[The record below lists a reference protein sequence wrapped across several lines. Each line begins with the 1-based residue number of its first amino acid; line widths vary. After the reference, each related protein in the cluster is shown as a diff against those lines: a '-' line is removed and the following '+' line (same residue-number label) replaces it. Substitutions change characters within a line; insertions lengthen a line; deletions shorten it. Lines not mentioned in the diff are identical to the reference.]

1 MSWLDAILNEL
12 EKPEHWGYRVGEQ
25 ASAEPTALA
34 ALALLGH
41 GRAEGAKPAL
51 AKLCEFQ
58 TPDGGCGLNGETTS
72 PHWTTPWAV
81 LAWTAAVRALPPG
94 DADAARYKAAV
105 VRADE
110 FLFTIPS
117 TVFQTTGDP
126 QVDDIGH
133 NGMLRGWPWV
143 GGTHS
148 WLEPT
153 AMAFLALKASGR
165 RAHPR
170 ADEAVR
176 LMIDRILPGGG
187 CNYGN
192 TLVLG
197 QVLRP
202 HLQPT
207 GIVLSALGGEAPGN
221 ERIAKS
227 LAYLER
233 TVDDTT
239 AAASL
244 SYAVLGLAAHG
255 RRLPAADRWLEAA
268 ATKPTFTIGADRP
281 RRALLALAALGDQ
294 CPLIVL
300 PREGVAS

>member
-1 MSWLDAILNEL
+1 MSWLDAILTDL
-12 EKPEHWGYRVGEQ
+12 AQPEHWGYRAGAP

-34 ALALLGH
+34 ALALVGH
-41 GRAEGAKPAL
+41 GRADAAKPAL

-58 TPDGGCGLNGETTS
+58 TPDGGCGLNAAATS
-72 PHWTTPWAV
+72 PHWTTPFAV
-81 LAWTAAVRALPPG
+81 LAWTAAAKALPPD
-94 DADAARYKAAV
+94 DADATRYRAAV
-105 VRADE
+105 VAADE
-110 FLFTIPS
+110 FLFRIPS

-133 NGMLRGWPWV
+133 DGMLHGWPWV

-153 AMAFLALKASGR
+153 AMAFLALKAGGR

-176 LMIDRILPGGG
+176 LMLDRILPAGG

-202 HLQPT
+202 HVQPT
-207 GIVLSALGGEAPGN
+207 GIVLMALGGEAPGN

-233 TVDDTT
+233 AVDETT
-239 AAASL
+239 GAASL

-255 RRLPAADRWLEAA
+255 RRLPATDRLLEQAVA
-268 ATKPTFTIGADRP
+268 KPTFALGADRP
-281 RRALLALAALGDQ
+281 RRALLALAALGEK
-294 CPLIVL
+294 CPFIALA
-300 PREGVAS
+300 REGVAS